1 MVALGS
7 STLPNKLSII
17 FLGVRPLTKTSS
29 DTSPA
34 ILFRGKY
41 SLFQSLT
48 AMSFKK
54 PDSSLIKG
62 TASPS
67 VKNLFCFLDD
77 SKIRSTSN
85 AASSSVSLLPVLK

>member
-48 AMSFKK
+48 AMSFKDILFNNKSYITGSSKDKSFIK
-54 PDSSLIKG
+54 P
-62 TASPS
+62 
-67 VKNLFCFLDD
+67 FF
-77 SKIRSTSN
+77 
-85 AASSSVSLLPVLK
+85 